1 MPIPYMVLYVN
12 VQFLRNV
19 AENSTVVYYVAI
31 VLVIFTI
38 ISLGNVPEEVQ
49 CGLLDVVLGI
59 FIIISLGNVP
69 EEVQCGLLDVVLV
82 IFIIISLG
90 NVPEKV
96 HCGLLGIVFGIFTM
110 ISLGPPEILGIQYS

>member
-12 VQFLRNV
+12 IQFLRNV
-19 AENSTVVYYVAI
+19 PEKSTVVYYIAI

-38 ISLGNVPEEVQ
+38 ISLGNLPEEVQ

-59 FIIISLGNVP
+59 FTIISL
-69 EEVQCGLLDVVLV
+69 E
-82 IFIIISLG
+82 

-96 HCGLLGIVFGIFTM
+96 HCGLLGIVLGIFTM